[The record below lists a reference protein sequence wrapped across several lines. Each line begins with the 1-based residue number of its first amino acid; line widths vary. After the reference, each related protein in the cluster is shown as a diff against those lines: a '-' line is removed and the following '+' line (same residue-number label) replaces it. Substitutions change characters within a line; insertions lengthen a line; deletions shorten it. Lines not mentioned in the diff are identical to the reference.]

1 MTAQD
6 LLRVQEAMMRTDAQY
21 LGDWVETMA
30 DALIEIAAGNG
41 PRKCNQ
47 ASCGC
52 DYFSDP
58 ITAEEWSSVAKD
70 YCIAARALGIL

>member
-30 DALIEIAAGNG
+30 DALIEVAAKAVEDSKFWFGDWAEG
-41 PRKCNQ
+41 
-47 ASCGC
+47 
-52 DYFSDP
+52 DP
-58 ITAEEWSSVAKD
+58 LHDCSAGQVRRRYEL
-70 YCIAARALGIL
+70 AAMALGIL